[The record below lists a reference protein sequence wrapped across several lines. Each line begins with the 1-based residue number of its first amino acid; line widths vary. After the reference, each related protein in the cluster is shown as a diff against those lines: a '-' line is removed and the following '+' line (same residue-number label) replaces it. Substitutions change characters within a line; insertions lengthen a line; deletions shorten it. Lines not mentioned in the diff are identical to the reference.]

1 MDQLLNGLFA
11 SGITFDAILP
21 FLIVCP
27 LVGLAGFVDAI
38 AGGGGLISLPAYLIA
53 GLPVHSCL
61 GTNKLS
67 SCMGTAVATWRYHKA
82 GFIKLSRAVPCAA
95 IALLGSCTG
104 ANLALLIP
112 DGVFRMVMVVIIPL
126 TAVYLMR
133 THSLNA
139 ALESPTDRKTLILC
153 MLISVAIGVYDGL
166 YGPGT
171 GTFLML
177 AFTGV
182 AHLTLNDAAGTTKVV
197 NLTTNLAALFVFL
210 ANGQVM
216 LLLGLV
222 AGACNMIG
230 AWLGA
235 RAFTSK
241 GANIAKPVMLVVL
254 TIFMAK
260 TIFEL
265 VAG

>member
-1 MDQLLNGLFA
+1 MELFFELFN
-11 SGITFDAILP
+11 GITFDAVIP

-67 SCMGTAVATWRYHKA
+67 SCMGTAVATWRYHKE
-82 GFIKLSRAVPCAA
+82 GFIKLKQALPCAV
-95 IALLGSCTG
+95 
-104 ANLALLIP
+104 LALTGSSAGASLAMLIP
-112 DGVFRMVMVVIIPL
+112 DGVFRVAMLVIIPV
-126 TAVYLMR
+126 TAFYLMR

-139 ALESPTDRKTLILC
+139 SIESPTDRRTLVLC
-153 MLISVAIGVYDGL
+153 MLISLGIGVYDGA

-177 AFTGV
+177 AFTGA

-197 NLTTNLAALFVFL
+197 NLTTNLAALAVF
-210 ANGQVM
+210 AMNGQVL
-216 LLLGLV
+216 LLLGL
-222 AGACNMIG
+222 AGGVCNMIG

-241 GANIAKPVMLVVL
+241 GSNIAKPIMLVVL
-254 TIFMAK
+254 AIFMVK
-260 TIFEL
+260 TIAEL
-265 VAG
+265 LGA

>member
-1 MDQLLNGLFA
+1 
-11 SGITFDAILP
+11 
-21 FLIVCP
+21 
-27 LVGLAGFVDAI
+27 
-38 AGGGGLISLPAYLIA
+38 
-53 GLPVHSCL
+53 
-61 GTNKLS
+61 
-67 SCMGTAVATWRYHKA
+67 
-82 GFIKLSRAVPCAA
+82 
-95 IALLGSCTG
+95 
-104 ANLALLIP
+104 
-112 DGVFRMVMVVIIPL
+112 
-126 TAVYLMR
+126 
-133 THSLNA
+133 
-139 ALESPTDRKTLILC
+139 
-153 MLISVAIGVYDGL
+153 
-166 YGPGT
+166 
-171 GTFLML
+171 ML

>member
-1 MDQLLNGLFA
+1 M
-11 SGITFDAILP
+11 
-21 FLIVCP
+21 CP

-53 GLPVHSCL
+53 GLPVHQCL

-67 SCMGTAVATWRYHKA
+67 SCMGTAIATLRYYKE
-82 GFIKLSRAVPCAA
+82 GFISFRRSLPCAA
-95 IALLGSCTG
+95 
-104 ANLALLIP
+104 LALIGSAAGASLAMLIP
-112 DGVFRMVMVVIIPL
+112 DSVFRIAMLFIIPA
-126 TAVYLMR
+126 TAFYLMR
-133 THSLNA
+133 SHAMNA
-139 ALESPTDRKTLILC
+139 SAESPRDGRTLALC
-153 MLISVAIGVYDGL
+153 MIVSLGIGAYDGA

-177 AFTGV
+177 AFTGA

-210 ANGQVM
+210 LHGQVL

-222 AGACNMIG
+222 AGICNMIG

-235 RAFTSK
+235 KTFTSK
-241 GANIAKPVMLVVL
+241 GADIAKPIMLIVLAIFMVKTIYELVV
-254 TIFMAK
+254 
-260 TIFEL
+260 
-265 VAG
+265 G